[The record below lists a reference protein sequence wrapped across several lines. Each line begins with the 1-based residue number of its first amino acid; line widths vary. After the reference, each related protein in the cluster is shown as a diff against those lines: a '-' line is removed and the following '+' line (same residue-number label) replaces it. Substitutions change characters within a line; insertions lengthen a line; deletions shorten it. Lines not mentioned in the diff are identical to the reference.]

1 MNGFGELLCGWAVTV
16 KVTWTRSR
24 FMSQYQTEPSFV
36 RPWLRKVWKKNN
48 GWCRL
53 QKSPCLTSCSPVV
66 NCVKQASITRLQTTL
81 YLTDFYT
88 LTTGSKHGENVIC
101 DGLIMPNFCLLLLY
115 MMVHNYMTHYWLLLY
130 HSVLS
135 VTLEKKE

>member
-1 MNGFGELLCGWAVTV
+1 MALVSCCVAEQWQWKWHERGADLWVSTRLNHHSYGRDCVKFG
-16 KVTWTRSR
+16 
-24 FMSQYQTEPSFV
+24 
-36 RPWLRKVWKKNN
+36 KKIMD
-48 GWCRL
+48 GCRL

-101 DGLIMPNFCLLLLY
+101 DGLITVCYCYTWWFITIWHTIGYYCNTLY
-115 MMVHNYMTHYWLLLY
+115 SQLH
-130 HSVLS
+130 
-135 VTLEKKE
+135 